1 MADVVQIKP
10 CKAVYVNVTSVIHSG
25 KIITWLLHFFTTGAE
40 YEDLTLSNL
49 QKRLY
54 FYTINNSKKSG
65 DILLRQAFKL
75 VWVPAHRT
83 AKKLCTVCLSRS
95 VEYINDLCITEY
107 EWLLPLATLTWA
119 TAGAVYLNRL
129 RNWTCRGFC
138 GVLLLLRLL
147 IIWKSH
153 IAPCGYYHCHLVDIY
168 HLFYFFFIA
177 PGRVMFTFQPEIN
190 WEDYEMTAGIS
201 KNTKSEVRHFI
212 FQHYRHFLTFTYF
225 IWTRG
230 KYSTSYANVGLSL
243 GFT

>member
-1 MADVVQIKP
+1 MISFVHFSNIYTADVVQIKP

-40 YEDLTLSNL
+40 YEDPTLSNL
-49 QKRLY
+49 HKRLH
-54 FYTINNSKKSG
+54 FYTINNSKKSE
-65 DILLRQAFKL
+65 DTRFNILLRQSFKW
-75 VWVPAHRT
+75 VWVPAHRR
-83 AKKLCTVCLSRS
+83 AKRLCTVCLFRS

-119 TAGAVYLNRL
+119 AAGAVYLSRL

-138 GVLLLLRLL
+138 GVILLLRLL

-201 KNTKSEVRHFI
+201 KNTKSEARNFI
-212 FQHYRHFLTFTYF
+212 FQHYRHFLTFT
-225 IWTRG
+225 
-230 KYSTSYANVGLSL
+230 
-243 GFT
+243 

>member
-49 QKRLY
+49 HKRLY

-65 DILLRQAFKL
+65 DILLRQAFKW
-75 VWVPAHRT
+75 VWVPAHHT

-119 TAGAVYLNRL
+119 TAGAVYLSRL

-138 GVLLLLRLL
+138 GVILLLRLL

-177 PGRVMFTFQPEIN
+177 PGRVMFTFQPERN

>member
-40 YEDLTLSNL
+40 YEDPTLSNL
-49 QKRLY
+49 HKRLY
-54 FYTINNSKKSG
+54 FYTINNSKKSE
-65 DILLRQAFKL
+65 DTRFNILLRQAFNW

-83 AKKLCTVCLSRS
+83 AKKLCTVCLFRS

-119 TAGAVYLNRL
+119 TAGAVYLSRL

-138 GVLLLLRLL
+138 GVILLLRLL
-147 IIWKSH
+147 TTWKSH
-153 IAPCGYYHCHLVDIY
+153 IALFGFYHCHLVDIY

-177 PGRVMFTFQPEIN
+177 PGRVMFTSSRKEIGRIMKWRPEFQKIQN
-190 WEDYEMTAGIS
+190 QKQGILYFS
-201 KNTKSEVRHFI
+201 IIVIFSRLHSSSEHEGNIRRVM
-212 FQHYRHFLTFTYF
+212 QTWDL
-225 IWTRG
+225 
-230 KYSTSYANVGLSL
+230 V
-243 GFT
+243 